1 MCKHPNVKLLISWTV
16 DMTTEGPEVLV
27 SRGPECEPESGRGEV
42 S

>member
-27 SRGPECEPESGRGEV
+27 SGPECEPESGRGEV